1 MNPPPGTHWRFS
13 QERIDRKELERT
25 IPDLHGSKARWIE
38 SSPVKEVFGGEPA
51 WEGVV
56 EVFDLQGHP
65 TSTRCYA
72 WSYRIGHSR
81 KRRFFAVLH
90 ERLVNSPQAAVRA
103 AIVSEFRK
111 WKPTN

>member
-13 QERIDRKELERT
+13 QERIDRKELET
-25 IPDLHGSKARWIE
+25 AILDLHGSKARWIE

-56 EVFDLQGHP
+56 EVFDIQGHP
-65 TSTRCYA
+65 TATPCYA
-72 WSYRIGHSR
+72 WSHRIGHSR

-90 ERLVNSPQAAVRA
+90 QGPVNSPQMAVRA
-103 AIVSEFRK
+103 AIVNEFRK
-111 WKPTN
+111 AKGSN